1 MPDQHEAAD
10 QSARTSSL
18 AAGGPVGRV
27 DVTAVVVA
35 HDGHAWLPILIRSLT
50 ASTRRPDRIIAV
62 DTGSADST
70 RTDLV
75 GAFGESSV
83 VVTARAT
90 GFGAAVTQALD
101 IAPPPE
107 DPATQ
112 SWVWLLHDDCAPAPD
127 ALEAMLAQAARE
139 PDVGIL
145 GPKIRAWPS
154 SRRLIEVGLTL
165 SRSGRRERGVDGA
178 ERDQGQHDAVH
189 DVLAVNSAGMLVRRD
204 VYDELGGFDPRIVL
218 YGDDIDL
225 CWRAASLGYRTAVC
239 PRAVMHHADAAT
251 EHKRPVHASD
261 HAQRRL
267 SRANALYVLL
277 VNASAA
283 RFPFR
288 WLRLVLASVVRVLGL
303 LVGKAPTAAW
313 QELRALVDVLIH
325 PRRLLAG
332 RRQRARASRER
343 PAVPVGSLLARPSA
357 QARRMTAAVADL
369 AATVGTEG
377 GSAVAGGGRH
387 RSAVVPAG
395 LGGDEDEILAAER
408 PPRPFHRLRQPF
420 PVMMAVLLLVTV
432 LATRHLWST
441 QISGGALW
449 PAPAH
454 ASLLWSRYTEAW
466 HTVELGS
473 ARVAPPW
480 LAVMAALSTVSIGQT
495 WLAVDLVLLAAVPL
509 AGATAY
515 LAARSQIRQPWVR
528 AWAAGAYGLLPAVTG
543 AVGQGRLGTSLVI
556 VLTPLLVLAT
566 RRALVGGSSVRG
578 SWPAVFA
585 SALLLAVTGSFVPV
599 TWLVF
604 VAVGLFGAALARSVR
619 WLVRVVVIAGTAAVL
634 TLPWVLTIVGGG
646 ADQGW
651 RMLFAEPGFEWSDGA
666 PAVRSTS
673 ELLTW
678 WLHPLGT
685 GSVPLYG
692 AGLLVLA
699 ALIALGR
706 TDRGDPSSPPGC
718 WSPSPG

>member
-218 YGDDIDL
+218 YGDDIDF

-332 RRQRARASRER
+332 RRQRARASRAR

-495 WLAVDLVLLAAVPL
+495 WLAVDLVLLAARPARGSDRLPGRPQSDPPAVGARLGGRGVRAPSRGDRSRRAGPSRYLARDRPHPAARVGDASRAGRRILGARLL
-509 AGATAY
+509 AGGVRVGPAVG
-515 LAARSQIRQPWVR
+515 RDRVVR
-528 AWAAGAYGLLPAVTG
+528 AGHLVGVRRRRPVRRGARPERSLAGPRRRHRRHGRRPDA
-543 AVGQGRLGTSLVI
+543 AVGPDDRRRWRGPG
-556 VLTPLLVLAT
+556 LADAL
-566 RRALVGGSSVRG
+566 RRAG
-578 SWPAVFA
+578 
-585 SALLLAVTGSFVPV
+585 
-599 TWLVF
+599 
-604 VAVGLFGAALARSVR
+604 
-619 WLVRVVVIAGTAAVL
+619 VRVERRSS
-634 TLPWVLTIVGGG
+634 G
-646 ADQGW
+646 A
-651 RMLFAEPGFEWSDGA
+651 R
-666 PAVRSTS
+666 
-673 ELLTW
+673 
-678 WLHPLGT
+678 
-685 GSVPLYG
+685 
-692 AGLLVLA
+692 
-699 ALIALGR
+699 GR
-706 TDRGDPSSPPGC
+706 RQSC
-718 WSPSPG
+718 